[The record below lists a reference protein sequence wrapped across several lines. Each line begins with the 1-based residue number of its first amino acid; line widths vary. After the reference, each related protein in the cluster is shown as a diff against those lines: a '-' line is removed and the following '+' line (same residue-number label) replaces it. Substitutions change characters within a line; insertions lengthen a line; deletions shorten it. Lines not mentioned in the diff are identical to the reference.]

1 MRRRNFLIILV
12 TIILIINTF
21 GGFVFAGNTA
31 NENYPKATVGDFI
44 ERLYTVALGRASEK
58 EGKTWWVNEITTGNK
73 TGADCGRFFLISEE
87 FNNRGLTIENFVET
101 LYATFF
107 DRASEV
113 NGKNYWVNELKTNK
127 KTRVDVINGFID
139 STEWCNI
146 CATYGVRSGAPT
158 AKAEIASQ
166 NAIDFATRLYTCC
179 LNREPENGGLN
190 YWSLALTNLEQTGA
204 TGAQL
209 FFESQEFVN
218 FRLNDKEYLTRL
230 YTTFM
235 GREPDEGGMNYWLS
249 ELTTKSRRE
258 VMSLF
263 VQSPEFKNICAT
275 YGIECG
281 EVDFNRGIPTPET
294 PIVTP
299 EPTKPVK
306 PTPTKP
312 VEPTPTKPVTPRPT
326 TPVEPTPTKPIQPE
340 PTKPVTPKPTEP
352 TKPVEPTPTKPV
364 EPKPTTPVEP
374 TPTEPVKPEPTK
386 PVTPKPTEPTK
397 PVTPKPTQPVTPVPT
412 KPVTPKPTTPVTPT
426 PVERNFGYVEAAS
439 IDIPKYYGRYEGA
452 NEEYYEGDTVTIKF
466 VDNYGGGLDKNI
478 HWVDI
483 IDANTGETLTKLDKK
498 CNPITFT
505 MKAEYCEGII
515 VRAEFPAEQE
525 VPTTPTPTPVTPT
538 PKPTPV
544 KEYFEV
550 KCRSLVPKLFNV
562 SGFGTYKV
570 GSTVTITIDETDDKA
585 DIFHQNRYVSVTA
598 RDESGNVISTSTT
611 TSITFT
617 MPNKDI
623 IIEYTLNNCNR
634 FSAEVVVIGG
644 FLCYDGIERTF
655 EEYYHTMDGTENGT
669 PICGTMGIDYWKLD
683 NGWSDYGNNLYD
695 KLFEQY
701 NAFAGNY
708 ETSFVRELDRWY
720 DPAYTNNGITIV

>member
-1 MRRRNFLIILV
+1 MRRHNFLIILV

-21 GGFVFAGNTA
+21 GGFVSAGNTA
-31 NENYPKATVGDFI
+31 NDNYPKATVGDFI

-87 FNNRGLTIENFVET
+87 FNNRGLAIENFVET

-179 LNREPENGGLN
+179 LNREPENEGLN

-235 GREPDEGGMNYWLS
+235 GREPDEGGMNYWIS
-249 ELTTKSRRE
+249 ELTTKTRRE

-374 TPTEPVKPEPTK
+374 TPTEPVKPEPTQ

-397 PVTPKPTQPVTPVPT
+397 PVTPVPTT
-412 KPVTPKPTTPVTPT
+412 KPVTPKPTVVPT
-426 PVERNFGYVEAAS
+426 QPVEPLCGWVEAQS
-439 IDIPKYYGRYEGA
+439 IDMPAYYGRYDGA
-452 NEEYYEGDTVTIKF
+452 NDLYYEGDTVTIKY
-466 VDNYGGGLDKNI
+466 VDTYGTKMDKYI

-483 IDANTGETLTKLDKK
+483 VDYDGNVIDTLDKK
-498 CNPITFT
+498 GNPLTFT
-505 MKAEYCEGII
+505 MKKEYCNGII
-515 VRAEFPAEQE
+515 IRADFPMDPE
-525 VPTTPTPTPVTPT
+525 VTLTPTPTTKPVT

-544 KEYFEV
+544 KEYYDVEFPYAIFLEYENQPT
-550 KCRSLVPKLFNV
+550 R
-562 SGFGTYKV
+562 KV
-570 GSTVTITIDETDDKA
+570 GEVVTIEIKDSVRAIKN
-585 DIFHQNRYVSVTA
+585 NRYCGLYVFDNDGEEIAHT
-598 RDESGNVISTSTT
+598 NTT
-611 TSITFT
+611 KLVFT
-617 MPNKDI
+617 MPAKDVTI
-623 IIEYTLNNCNR
+623 SVKLHATNR
-634 FSAEVVVIGG
+634 IQLKVNIAGG
-644 FLCYDGIERTF
+644 ILLK
-655 EEYYHTMDGTENGT
+655 DGTDIEHEDSFTEVNGEPLCATITPEGYQIPSILDSYAHELWKAFIQPYIDNGT
-669 PICGTMGIDYWKLD
+669 FL
-683 NGWSDYGNNLYD
+683 
-695 KLFEQY
+695 
-701 NAFAGNY
+701 AGNWQY
-708 ETSFVRELDRWY
+708 SYSAIGDSWY
-720 DPAYTNNGITIV
+720 DPAYPENGEIYFI